1 MLKIFGFL
9 SLFNLN
15 MFGRQSTRL
24 KSDFYEALYWRNFK
38 LHLDDLTW
46 KIIVLFFIFP
56 INLRPTDL
64 NIHVSM
70 YCLAWKV
77 IRQRYGVQDT
87 LNDIINENSK
97 RACLLS
103 KYPNFLST
111 TTKTLKNKSYS
122 KVHPPI
128 FPIYPDHFFSLFSLS
143 SMLRSYRLSYFIR
156 LLMSERLLTY
166 SKSQCLHDFLTC

>member
-64 NIHVSM
+64 NIHVLFGMKS
-70 YCLAWKV
+70 YKAKIWSTT
-77 IRQRYGVQDT
+77 IDT

-103 KYPNFLST
+103 KYPNFLSA

-166 SKSQCLHDFLTC
+166 SKSQCLHDFL